1 MVALPTFTLLPLW
14 SDGRFLFWTSR
25 FTVKQGK
32 PNVEGIV
39 GIAIFVCQQFQTF
52 TFAKVRLLDR
62 PFQREPSR
70 TCREE
75 HCLHSRMQAGLLR
88 LGTREVEGG
97 SAQFGE
103 FCKKSL
109 ARRRINNLRMKRVKL
124 RHLELYFQHF
134 WKNMKHVGC
143 VRTVRSFVQFVLLVL
158 IGGGMDQRDICASA
172 KMLGPRLTHKRH
184 KLFTTQR
191 LTYRTAEGIA
201 EPQFLIQR
209 GPRGPHILIAGLGCH
224 WRWEACRLHRNASGQ
239 GFVAV

>member
-1 MVALPTFTLLPLW
+1 
-14 SDGRFLFWTSR
+14 
-25 FTVKQGK
+25 
-32 PNVEGIV
+32 
-39 GIAIFVCQQFQTF
+39 
-52 TFAKVRLLDR
+52 
-62 PFQREPSR
+62 
-70 TCREE
+70 
-75 HCLHSRMQAGLLR
+75 
-88 LGTREVEGG
+88 
-97 SAQFGE
+97 
-103 FCKKSL
+103 
-109 ARRRINNLRMKRVKL
+109 MKRVKL